1 MRRFSSCAQVLARQR
16 ERNFKRDSV
25 YLSADYSIGKVIV
38 EHEADELVATVACE
52 ASQAGQFAFYAFRN
66 GERIHTQWYSSNPAM
81 RFRIHTEPGLY
92 RVLVFFLSPNGSR
105 TTKYLNPVFLYSAAH
120 APARIIRDGS
130 SRS

>member
-66 GERIHTQWYSSNPAM
+66 GERIHTQWYSSNPAT
-81 RFRIHTEPGLY
+81 RFRIQTEPGLY
-92 RVLVFFLSPNGSR
+92 RVLAFLLSPDGSKI
-105 TTKYLNPVFLYSAAH
+105 TKYSNPLILSPAVSAAGQ
-120 APARIIRDGS
+120 AFKKG
-130 SRS
+130 